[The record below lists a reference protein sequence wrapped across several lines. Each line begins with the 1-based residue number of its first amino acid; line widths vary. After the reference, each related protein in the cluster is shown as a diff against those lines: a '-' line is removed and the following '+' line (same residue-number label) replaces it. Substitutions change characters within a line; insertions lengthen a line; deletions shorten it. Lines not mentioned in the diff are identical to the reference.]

1 MSNSNKNIFFND
13 NRTSLSSRQNFAS
26 NSLVQRK
33 TTITGSKFSEIL
45 PILEPEFKEKCIE
58 RLLNFLISESYNS
71 NLSKK
76 FLSNPSR
83 AEFVNIFSFCLEKL
97 FDDFIMP
104 QNITD
109 EFILKTFS
117 DLKYPGIIKKNHLI
131 SVGAPNSWNYLLAG
145 LLWLSEEVSYFNYYK
160 EKIGF
165 NFFGSL
171 NDDERNFK
179 EFVINIFKNPENFLE
194 EKEKYNKSIEIENKN
209 KNNEL
214 NQIVNKIKQV
224 QSEINKQETFSKKK
238 ENFEKEFENLKQLLN
253 ENKKTLNINNLKI
266 KELNEEIQRKKIF
279 MEKNNDSINLLKNK
293 EKELENQIKIQ
304 KISYEEINKIQEK
317 KELLLF
323 QLKNQNHSNT
333 EILNK
338 INDFKE
344 KINKQKKDIL
354 QIQIL
359 DTKEKYNIENIKI
372 DYFLNKCEN
381 KNFNFD
387 FIKNDFNVYK
397 KYIQN
402 NLIENRKILDEKEN
416 IKNQI
421 NQNLNDLENE
431 ISNIEI
437 EITQKQNELNQKN
450 EEIKNISQN
459 GTNKIKKL
467 DENFKKLQNDIQKI
481 NENIYKKENEISQL
495 KILENNEQ
503 QIYTEIEKDSY
514 EQMQK
519 MEEEYKQTINDIM
532 NIKQENIDSL
542 KNYYQ
547 YLDKIYEDLNN
558 NLEEE

>member
-1 MSNSNKNIFFND
+1 MSNSHKNIFFND
-13 NRTSLSSRQNFAS
+13 NRTSLSSLSHLNFPS
-26 NSLVQRK
+26 NQLIQRK
-33 TTITGSKFSEIL
+33 TTITGSKFSDL

-58 RLLNFLISESYNS
+58 KLLNFLISESYNQ

-76 FLSNPSR
+76 HLSNPSR
-83 AEFVNIFSFCLEKL
+83 SEFVNIFSFCLKKL
-97 FDDFIMP
+97 FNDFLFP
-104 QNITD
+104 QNFSD
-109 EFILKTFS
+109 EFILKTFA

-145 LLWLSEEVSYFNYYK
+145 LLWLSEEVCYFNYYR

-165 NFFGSL
+165 EFFESL
-171 NDDERNFK
+171 NEDERNFK
-179 EFVINIFKNPENFLE
+179 NFVINVIKNPENFNE
-194 EKEKYNKSIEIENKN
+194 EKEKYKKKIENEKIN
-209 KNNEL
+209 KTNEL
-214 NQIVNKIKQV
+214 NEILNRIKNV
-224 QSEINKQETFSKKK
+224 ENEIKKEEIFMIKK
-238 ENFEKEFENLKQLLN
+238 ENFNKEFENLKNLVE
-253 ENKKTLNINNLKI
+253 ENKKTLNVNNLKI
-266 KELNEEIQRKKIF
+266 KELNEEIQRKNNFI
-279 MEKNNDSINLLKNK
+279 EKNNNSINLLKNK

-304 KISYEEINKIQEK
+304 KISSEEMNKIQEK
-317 KELLLF
+317 KEILLF
-323 QLKNQNHSNT
+323 QLKNQNNSNT

-338 INDFKE
+338 INNLKE
-344 KINKQKKDIL
+344 KINQQKKEIF

-381 KNFNFD
+381 QNFNFD
-387 FIKNDFNVYK
+387 FIKNDINIYK
-397 KYIQN
+397 KHIQN

-416 IKNQI
+416 KKNEI
-421 NQNLNDLENE
+421 NKNLNDLENE

-459 GTNKIKKL
+459 NTNKIKKL
-467 DENFKKLQNDIQKI
+467 DENFKQLNNDIQKI
-481 NENIYKKENEISQL
+481 NENIYKKENELNQI
-495 KILENNEQ
+495 KIVENNEQ
-503 QIYTEIEKDSY
+503 QTYTEIEKDSY

-532 NIKQENIDSL
+532 NIKQENIQSL

-558 NLEEE
+558 NLEE